1 MLSKEEVKIG
11 GGYMLSKEEV
21 KIGGNGHNKLTLK
34 QRLVRYLLRDAHID
48 ELHIGTHSIVIDGD
62 VIKMNPLAADPGAPA
77 EGWLWHLAGAS
88 HKPRYHDGTAVK
100 DIGQGA
106 TPGPHKT
113 EHQDGGAD
121 EISLAA
127 LDGEPATLTTH
138 KAATTGVHGVGAGT
152 VAKVGD
158 IAVDA
163 NLSAAGQDAITKKHA
178 QNTDADL
185 DATFE
190 ATLEKVANKG
200 AASGYAPLG
209 ADSKVPDGNS
219 QVPSTH
225 PTATTGVHGV
235 GASTVESVSGSQG
248 KVDTHAALTATHGAT
263 GAVVGTTNAQELSG
277 KTLNNAKIKDVDATP
292 VGDVLLKVIDGVLK
306 ARNAGDT
313 ADANMTVAQMS
324 VGDVLFKNEW
334 KLTEDEE
341 LGIVLVSPKGRKFR
355 MIEC

>member
-1 MLSKEEVKIG
+1 
-11 GGYMLSKEEV
+11 MLSKEEV

-77 EGWLWHLAGAS
+77 EGWLWHLAGTS

-106 TPGPHKT
+106 TPGAHAA

-127 LDGEPATLTTH
+127 LDGEPATLATH
-138 KAATTGVHGVGAGT
+138 KAATTGVHGVGT
-152 VAKVGD
+152 
-158 IAVDA
+158 
-163 NLSAAGQDAITKKHA
+163 
-178 QNTDADL
+178 
-185 DATFE
+185 
-190 ATLEKVANKG
+190 
-200 AASGYAPLG
+200 
-209 ADSKVPDGNS
+209 
-219 QVPSTH
+219 
-225 PTATTGVHGV
+225 
-235 GASTVESVSGSQG
+235 STVESISGSQD
-248 KVDTHAALTATHGAT
+248 KVDTHAVLTAAHGAT
-263 GAVVGTTNAQELSG
+263 GAVVGTTNAQELSD

-292 VGDVLLKVIDGVLK
+292 VGDVLLKAIDGVLK

-313 ADANMTVAQMS
+313 ADANMAVAQMS
-324 VGDVLFKNEW
+324 VGDVLFKNGW

-341 LGIVLVSPKGRKFR
+341 LGIVLVSPKDRKFR